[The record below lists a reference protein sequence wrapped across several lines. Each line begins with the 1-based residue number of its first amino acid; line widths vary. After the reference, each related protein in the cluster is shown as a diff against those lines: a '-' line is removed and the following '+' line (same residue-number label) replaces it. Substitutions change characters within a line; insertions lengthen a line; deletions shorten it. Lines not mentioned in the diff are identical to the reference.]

1 MPTYGTSAG
10 CAVAHNGKRQ
20 SKGKLMSAVR
30 HNQGTT
36 MPNMDT
42 IKTAAIE
49 LLNDPHRKFGRG
61 VSHTLDNVVGAALTL
76 ASEGAPLKL
85 VWPSYQAMVMYFQF
99 VALTV
104 P

>member
-1 MPTYGTSAG
+1 
-10 CAVAHNGKRQ
+10 
-20 SKGKLMSAVR
+20 MSAVR

-76 ASEGAPLKL
+76 ASEGAPLNRDDFERARSQI
-85 VWPSYQAMVMYFQF
+85 VQSIREGRAC
-99 VALTV
+99 
-104 P
+104 